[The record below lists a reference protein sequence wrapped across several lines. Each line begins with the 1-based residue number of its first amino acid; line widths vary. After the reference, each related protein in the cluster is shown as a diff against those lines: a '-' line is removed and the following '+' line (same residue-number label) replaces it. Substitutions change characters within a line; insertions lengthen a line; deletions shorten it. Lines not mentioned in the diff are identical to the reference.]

1 MYVKNLIKYFF
12 FIDGADESIEL
23 CSQSNNR
30 RTAPTSDKKVFV
42 IVLVVIVIII
52 FFIVYVLQ
60 MYRTKF
66 ADSIREPKE
75 DQAMAPLSPGS
86 LNKGLRVTK
95 ITSVADAVRLS
106 TLNSRTSNNSYDRN
120 HITGKCFKREIFF

>member
-1 MYVKNLIKYFF
+1 MYFQST
-12 FIDGADESIEL
+12 DGADESPDL
-23 CSQSNNR
+23 CNAANNR

-42 IVLVVIVIII
+42 IVLVVIVVII

-86 LNKGLRVTK
+86 LNKSLRVTK

-120 HITGKCFKREIFF
+120 HITGE